1 MTQLISKRN
10 QEKNG
15 ELRCELERLRRFLN
29 YKNSKFCKRVL
40 DEIIRKY
47 FKNKKE
53 EYNDPA

>member
-1 MTQLISKRN
+1 MSKTSELVSRRT

-15 ELRCELERLRRFLN
+15 ELRGELERLRTFLN

-53 EYNDPA
+53 E